1 MSDGKVGSGRTQRL
15 INNGAGLAVMAL
27 CGTLIWAITTGNLSH
42 AGTVV
47 TTANGEDRMAPP
59 PPPRFAPI
67 GNADP
72 DVDPSDFRFLRAPEA
87 APVVY
92 CSFREPG

>member
-1 MSDGKVGSGRTQRL
+1 MRYDMTDPEKYH
-15 INNGAGLAVMAL
+15 A
-27 CGTLIWAITTGNLSH
+27 AIIYSRP
-42 AGTVV
+42 V
-47 TTANGEDRMAPP
+47 
-59 PPPRFAPI
+59 

-92 CSFREPG
+92 CYFREPG